1 MAEGPPPPPPPPH
14 GANPK
19 SSGLPP
25 GNYDI
30 FIVPPHSA
38 GSGFLYLPSLQVQRN
53 SFLAGVACTLL
64 SIVVWTA
71 LVPTLKQWFNTI
83 AASGGAGVMLL
94 VVGVAVAAWA
104 FGKTQGENIHSKE
117 PPPGGGGGAGAGQQ
131 GYGAYN
137 AHPNTGSAPPPPPP
151 RSPPQPEYTAPPP
164 PQPEYTAPPPP
175 RPEYTAHP
183 PPPPPTPP
191 PPPPQPEPAPP
202 PKPSPQPS
210 ANAWEKAR
218 EETKKREEAR
228 KRADELRRMREEAQ
242 KKKEEA
248 DKQAKAAAEKL
259 RWEQA
264 KAREKEAR
272 ELEARTR
279 LAKEKAAKDK
289 EAREKDA
296 REREAREKLAKE
308 KREKEREK
316 AAAERAATRSNVSSS
331 STIKPTSSPDKKY
344 EQPTAN
350 SYASTEASDFSFRP
364 YDKPSHA
371 RNPLGSSTSSYTES
385 SYAPSVSTA
394 RTTPPPEYRGP
405 YSTTDP
411 DKIII
416 RAVYAYNNMFP
427 KPVSQLVS
435 GEGSVT
441 DGLILRITTEGLF
454 IDDDVRRVP
463 QREWDVKAWG
473 IKLVENGELKPHQ
486 VLRATVR
493 DVEGKKYVFV
503 IPSDQGWKVDV
514 GLARLRK
521 GPLVR
526 SCGMNGIKAPEMKKV
541 LGELGFV

>member
-1 MAEGPPPPPPPPH
+1 M
-14 GANPK
+14 
-19 SSGLPP
+19 
-25 GNYDI
+25 
-30 FIVPPHSA
+30 VPM
-38 GSGFLYLPSLQVQRN
+38 
-53 SFLAGVACTLL
+53 
-64 SIVVWTA
+64 
-71 LVPTLKQWFNTI
+71 LKQWFNTI
-83 AASGGAGVMLL
+83 IASGGAGVMLL

-104 FGKTQGENIHSKE
+104 FGKTQGENTHSKE
-117 PPPGGGGGAGAGQQ
+117 APPSGGSGTSGSGPHN
-131 GYGAYN
+131 YGAYN
-137 AHPNTGSAPPPPPP
+137 ASAGGAPPPPP

-164 PQPEYTAPPPP
+164 RSPPQPEYTSYAPPPQSEYTAPPPQP
-175 RPEYTAHP
+175 SP
-183 PPPPPTPP
+183 P
-191 PPPPQPEPAPP
+191 PEPAQP
-202 PKPSPQPS
+202 PKPSAQQQ

-228 KRADELRRMREEAQ
+228 KRTEELRRMREEAQ
-242 KKKEEA
+242 KKKDEVE
-248 DKQAKAAAEKL
+248 KQARAAAEKI

-264 KAREKEAR
+264 KAREKEAH
-272 ELEARTR
+272 ELEARQKV
-279 LAKEKAAKDK
+279 AKDKAAKDK

-296 REREAREKLAKE
+296 REREAREKLAKA
-308 KREKEREK
+308 KSEKEK
-316 AAAERAATRSNVSSS
+316 TVAGGATAAGAARSTVSSS
-331 STIKPTSSPDKKY
+331 STIKPTSSPEKKY
-344 EQPTAN
+344 EPPAAK
-350 SYASTEASDFSFRP
+350 SYASTETSEYSFRP
-364 YDKPSHA
+364 YDKPSHT

-385 SYAPSVSTA
+385 SYAASISTA
-394 RTTPPPEYRGP
+394 RTTPPPDYRGP

-427 KPVSQLVS
+427 KPISQLVS

-473 IKLVENGELKPHQ
+473 IKLVESGEMKPHQ

>member
-1 MAEGPPPPPPPPH
+1 
-14 GANPK
+14 
-19 SSGLPP
+19 
-25 GNYDI
+25 
-30 FIVPPHSA
+30 
-38 GSGFLYLPSLQVQRN
+38 
-53 SFLAGVACTLL
+53 
-64 SIVVWTA
+64 
-71 LVPTLKQWFNTI
+71 
-83 AASGGAGVMLL
+83 
-94 VVGVAVAAWA
+94 
-104 FGKTQGENIHSKE
+104 
-117 PPPGGGGGAGAGQQ
+117 
-131 GYGAYN
+131 
-137 AHPNTGSAPPPPPP
+137 
-151 RSPPQPEYTAPPP
+151 
-164 PQPEYTAPPPP
+164 
-175 RPEYTAHP
+175 
-183 PPPPPTPP
+183 
-191 PPPPQPEPAPP
+191 
-202 PKPSPQPS
+202 
-210 ANAWEKAR
+210 
-218 EETKKREEAR
+218 
-228 KRADELRRMREEAQ
+228 MREEAQ
-242 KKKEEA
+242 KKKDEA
-248 DKQAKAAAEKL
+248 EKQARAAAEKI

-272 ELEARTR
+272 ELEARQK
-279 LAKEKAAKDK
+279 LAKDKVAKEK

-296 REREAREKLAKE
+296 REREAREKIAKAKLE
-308 KREKEREK
+308 REKEKEKEKEK
-316 AAAERAATRSNVSSS
+316 ATAGVAAARSTVSSS
-331 STIKPTSSPDKKY
+331 STIKPTSSPEKKY
-344 EQPTAN
+344 EAPAAK
-350 SYASTEASDFSFRP
+350 SYASTETSEYSYRP
-364 YDKPSHA
+364 YDKPSHT

-385 SYAPSVSTA
+385 SYAASISTA

-473 IKLVENGELKPHQ
+473 IKLVESGEMKPHQ
-486 VLRATVR
+486 ILRATVR

-503 IPSDQGWKVDV
+503 IPSEQGWKVDV